1 LSICSKSGGSALNG
15 NGQFCN
21 FRINDFHFFFFKSET
36 VVLLSLLPKLKVFRL
51 KRMGL
56 NAAEQ
61 FTNKLADVIEDGEQ
75 DE

>member
-1 LSICSKSGGSALNG
+1 MN
-15 NGQFCN
+15 
-21 FRINDFHFFFFKSET
+21 
-36 VVLLSLLPKLKVFRL
+36 FRL